1 MKKLGENE
9 IFNNM
14 EEIVYEI
21 LDNVI
26 GAEVSPEIVK
36 DNGKRKRSSDQE
48 GVFEK

>member
-26 GAEVSPEIVK
+26 GTEVSLEIVK
-36 DNGKRKRSSDQE
+36 NNGKRKRSYDQE
-48 GVFEK
+48 GVFE